1 MGFQNFGL
9 DYSNLDEE
17 YSMTKRLKVNSPY
30 DGHLISEIDLDDA
43 DRIESVLE
51 TAYQLAKDHDKI
63 LPVPRRIEIL
73 EKTADLVHAK
83 AEEFARQSAE
93 EGGKPLMDSRI
104 ELARAIQGI
113 REAAQSI
120 RQLTG
125 HEIPMNLTASSMNRM
140 ALTIREPIGVVA
152 AISAFNHP
160 FNLIVHQVIPAVA
173 VGCPA
178 IVKPA
183 RSTPLSCLNLVKC
196 LYEAGLPEEWCQAVI
211 CESSLAEKLVTDPR
225 VAFFSFI
232 GSGEVGWKLRSRL
245 APGTRCALEHGG
257 AAPVIVDHDA
267 DLKDALPLLAKGGFY
282 HAGQVCVSVQKVFVH
297 EKIVDKFSKQLVKL
311 AEKLVVGDPTDE
323 KTEVGPLIQ
332 ENEVDRIDQWVKE
345 AKKKGAKILTGGK
358 KIGTTCY
365 APTVILNPSD
375 KAMVSTHEIFGPV
388 INIYSFKDRIEA
400 IERANL
406 TPFSFQAAV
415 FTQSIDTALDTAKRI
430 NAATVMINDHTAFRV
445 DWMPFGGRKAS
456 GLGVGGILPTMME
469 MTEEKLLVFRSKLI

>member
-1 MGFQNFGL
+1 
-9 DYSNLDEE
+9 
-17 YSMTKRLKVNSPY
+17 MTKRLEVNSPY
-30 DGHLISEIDLDDA
+30 DGHLIAAINLDDA
-43 DRIESVLE
+43 TRVEKALI
-51 TAYQLAKDHDKI
+51 TAYRLAEDSDKI
-63 LPVPRRIEIL
+63 LPAPRRIEIL
-73 EKTADLVHAK
+73 EKTADIVQAK
-83 AEEFARQSAE
+83 AEKFARLSAE
-93 EGGKPLMDSRI
+93 EGGKPLIDSRI
-104 ELARAIQGI
+104 ELDRAVQGI

-120 RQLTG
+120 SQLVG

-140 ALTIREPIGVVA
+140 ALTTREPIGVVA

-173 VGCPA
+173 VGCPV

-183 RSTPLSCLNLVKC
+183 RATPLSCLNLVKC
-196 LYEAGLPEEWCQAVI
+196 LYDAGLPKEWCQALV

-232 GSGEVGWKLRSRL
+232 GSGEVGWKLRSKL

-267 DLKDALPLLAKGGFY
+267 NLKDALPLLAKGGFY

-297 EKIVDKFSKQLVKL
+297 EKLVDKFSKGLVKL
-311 AEKLVVGDPTDE
+311 AKKLVVGDPTDE
-323 KTEVGPLIQ
+323 RTEVGPLIQ
-332 ENEVDRIDQWVKE
+332 EKEVDRVDQWVKE
-345 AKKKGAKILTGGK
+345 AKKNGAKILAGGK

-375 KAMVSTHEIFGPV
+375 KDKVSSQEIFGPV
-388 INIYSFKDRIEA
+388 VIIYSFKDRLEA
-400 IERANL
+400 IKRANQ

-415 FTQSIDTALDTAKRI
+415 FTQNIDTALDTAKRI
-430 NAATVMINDHTAFRV
+430 NAAAVMINDHTAFRV
-445 DWMPFGGRKAS
+445 DWMPFYGRKAS

>member
-1 MGFQNFGL
+1 
-9 DYSNLDEE
+9 
-17 YSMTKRLKVNSPY
+17 MTKRLKVNSPY
-30 DGHLISEIDLDDA
+30 DNHLITEIDLDDA
-43 DRIESVLE
+43 GRVESALE
-51 TAYQLAKDHDKI
+51 TAYQLAKNPDKI

-73 EKTADLVHAK
+73 EKTADLVQAK

-93 EGGKPLMDSRI
+93 EGGKPLVDSRI
-104 ELARAIQGI
+104 ELARAVQGI
-113 REAAQSI
+113 REAAQSVS
-120 RQLTG
+120 QLIG
-125 HEIPMNLTASSMNRM
+125 HEIPMNLNASSMNRM

-160 FNLIVHQVIPAVA
+160 FNLIAHQVIPAVA
-173 VGCPA
+173 VGCPV

-183 RSTPLSCLNLVKC
+183 LTTPLSCLNLVKC
-196 LYEAGLPEEWCQAVI
+196 LYEAGLPKEWCQAIV
-211 CESSLAEKLVTDPR
+211 CENSLAEKIVTSPR
-225 VAFFSFI
+225 VAFFTFI
-232 GSGEVGWKLRSRL
+232 GSGEIGWKLRSKL

-267 DLKDALPLLAKGGFY
+267 DLEDALPLLAKGGFY

-297 EKIVDKFSKQLVKL
+297 ESIVDTFSKRLVEL

-323 KTEVGPLIQ
+323 KTEVGPLIL
-332 ENEVDRIDQWVKE
+332 EREVDRVDQWVKE
-345 AKKKGAKILTGGK
+345 AQNEGAKILTGGK

-375 KAMVSTHEIFGPV
+375 KANVSAREIFGPV
-388 INIYSFKDRIEA
+388 VNIYSFKDRLKA

-415 FTQSIDTALDTAKRI
+415 ITRNVDTALDTAKRL

>member
-17 YSMTKRLKVNSPY
+17 CSMTKRLKVNSPY
-30 DGHLISEIDLDDA
+30 DGDLISEIDLDDA

-196 LYEAGLPEEWCQAVI
+196 LYEAGLPEEWCQAVV

-267 DLKDALPLLAKGGFY
+267 DLKDALPLLAKG
-282 HAGQVCVSVQKVFVH
+282 A
-297 EKIVDKFSKQLVKL
+297 
-311 AEKLVVGDPTDE
+311 
-323 KTEVGPLIQ
+323 
-332 ENEVDRIDQWVKE
+332 R
-345 AKKKGAKILTGGK
+345 
-358 KIGTTCY
+358 
-365 APTVILNPSD
+365 
-375 KAMVSTHEIFGPV
+375 
-388 INIYSFKDRIEA
+388 
-400 IERANL
+400 
-406 TPFSFQAAV
+406 
-415 FTQSIDTALDTAKRI
+415 
-430 NAATVMINDHTAFRV
+430 
-445 DWMPFGGRKAS
+445 
-456 GLGVGGILPTMME
+456 
-469 MTEEKLLVFRSKLI
+469 

>member
-1 MGFQNFGL
+1 
-9 DYSNLDEE
+9 
-17 YSMTKRLKVNSPY
+17 MTKRLKVNSPY
-30 DGHLISEIDLDDA
+30 DGHLITEIDLHDA
-43 DRIESVLE
+43 DQVESALE
-51 TAYQLAKDHDKI
+51 TAFQLAKDYDKT
-63 LPVPRRIEIL
+63 LPAHQRIEIL
-73 EKTADLVHAK
+73 EKTADLVQAK
-83 AEEFARQSAE
+83 AEEFAHQAAE
-93 EGGKPLMDSRI
+93 EGGKPLVDSRI
-104 ELARAIQGI
+104 ELARAVQGI
-113 REAAQSI
+113 REAAQSVN
-120 RQLTG
+120 QLTG

-173 VGCPA
+173 VGCPV

-183 RSTPLSCLNLVKC
+183 RATPLSCLNLVQC
-196 LYEAGLPEEWCQAVI
+196 LYEAGLPREWCQAVV
-211 CESSLAEKLVTDPR
+211 CESSIAEKMVTDAR

-232 GSGEVGWKLRSRL
+232 GSGAVGWKLRSKL

-267 DLKDALPLLAKGGFY
+267 DLEDTLPLLAKGGFY

-297 EKIVDKFSKQLVKL
+297 ESIVDAFAKGLVEL
-311 AEKLVVGDPTDE
+311 AEKLVVGDPLDE

-332 ENEVDRIDQWVKE
+332 EKEVDRVDQWVKE
-345 AKKKGAKILTGGK
+345 AQDEGAKILTGGK
-358 KIGTTCY
+358 KIGATCY

-375 KAMVSTHEIFGPV
+375 KTNVSAYEIFGPV
-388 INIYSFKDRIEA
+388 INIYSFKDRLEA
-400 IERANL
+400 IARANL

-415 FTQSIDTALDTAKRI
+415 ITRNVDTALDTAKRL

-469 MTEEKLLVFRSKLI
+469 MTEEKMLLFRSKLI